1 MTSSP
6 TIHLSRH
13 HTQAFGNVMLL
24 IQCDRN
30 FELYIYSK
38 TSYILIF
45 QNNDKLTTK
54 KPLYEK
60 RDNSIAKFK
69 QNWQYL
75 ASWLKSVAIQNWFRN
90 VENPPKCYFKGFCMI
105 LRVIFTKCRTCNHKL
120 PIIETGRWNNL
131 NF

>member
-13 HTQAFGNVMLL
+13 HTQAFRNVMLL

-60 RDNSIAKFK
+60 RDNSIAKFI
-69 QNWQYL
+69 QNRQYL

-105 LRVIFTKCRTCNHKL
+105 LRVILQNVEHVTTNYQ
-120 PIIETGRWNNL
+120 
-131 NF
+131 